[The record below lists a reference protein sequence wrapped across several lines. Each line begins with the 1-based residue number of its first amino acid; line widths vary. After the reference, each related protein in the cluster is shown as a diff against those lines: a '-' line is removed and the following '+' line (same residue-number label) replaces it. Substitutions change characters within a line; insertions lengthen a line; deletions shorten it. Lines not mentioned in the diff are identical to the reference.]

1 MLLLYTTYQHLCAV
15 VLLLAMQ
22 CLQPEASAFAPPP
35 PNNNSVA
42 LTQQFK
48 LLQRG
53 THSNLFAKNNNEKS
67 TTTTSKS
74 ARERGIYSRPS
85 AAIERGSG
93 FFIPGLEGPRIRILF
108 GVTVLIADGANH
120 VFAESQVGDNGQLI
134 AEVLSA
140 GYGAF
145 LLLQGLIESGVGARG
160 AAKGGSDDLIVE
172 NSSDDVD
179 NSVGESAISS
189 SSSSSS
195 SSNGFPPATEGNKSA
210 MNSMKRLAQTIVSL
224 TPATYFLVANE
235 EDGILYRYGIW
246 DRDNNK
252 SSDEEEEEE
261 DDDTTIIKLALDAIG
276 SSRAGR
282 VALPSDHPASKL
294 LPTSA
299 TRCIL
304 VQSIDGYG
312 SGGKSCLIIGSD
324 TLLPAYTKN
333 DLRWIGQLA
342 VEPKI

>member
-1 MLLLYTTYQHLCAV
+1 MLFINQHISTAV
-15 VLLLAMQ
+15 VLLFLLSLQQ
-22 CLQPEASAFAPPP
+22 CLLHEASAFAPPSP
-35 PNNNSVA
+35 INNY
-42 LTQQFK
+42 QI
-48 LLQRG
+48 LQKR
-53 THSNLFAKNNNEKS
+53 THSNNNLFATPDEKS
-67 TTTTSKS
+67 TTTSSKS

-108 GVTVLIADGANH
+108 GITVLIADGANH
-120 VFAESQVGDNGQLI
+120 VLTESQVGDYGQVI

-145 LLLQGLIESGVGARG
+145 LLLQGLIETGVGNLG
-160 AAKGGSDDLIVE
+160 VAKGGSNELIVE
-172 NSSDDVD
+172 SDSSGDD
-179 NSVGESAISS
+179 SVVIKSAISN
-189 SSSSSS
+189 
-195 SSNGFPPATEGNKSA
+195 NGFSPAIEGNKSA
-210 MNSMKRLAQTIVSL
+210 MKSMQRLAQTIVSL
-224 TPATYFLVANE
+224 TPATHFLVANE
-235 EDGILYRYGIW
+235 EDGILYRYGGVW
-246 DRDNNK
+246 D
-252 SSDEEEEEE
+252 SSNSSSESE
-261 DDDTTIIKLALDAIG
+261 DRTIIKLALDAIG

-282 VALPSDHPASKL
+282 VALPSDHPASKV

-324 TLLPAYTKN
+324 KLLPAYTKN

-342 VEPKI
+342 VKPKV

>member
-1 MLLLYTTYQHLCAV
+1 MLVIYQNIIFCTTPVILFLLSL
-15 VLLLAMQ
+15 Q
-22 CLQPEASAFAPPP
+22 CLLHEASAFAPQLPINISCRP
-35 PNNNSVA
+35 SLQKRTHNS
-42 LTQQFK
+42 
-48 LLQRG
+48 
-53 THSNLFAKNNNEKS
+53 NYLFATSNEKS
-67 TTTTSKS
+67 TTTSSKS

-108 GVTVLIADGANH
+108 GMTVLIADAANH
-120 VFAESQVGDNGQLI
+120 VLTESQVGDYGQVI

-145 LLLQGLIESGVGARG
+145 LLLQGLIESGVGNRG
-160 AAKGGSDDLIVE
+160 VASKRDSNIDLIVE
-172 NSSDDVD
+172 SDGSGDDSIVIK
-179 NSVGESAISS
+179 SVATN
-189 SSSSSS
+189 
-195 SSNGFPPATEGNKSA
+195 NGFSPSIEGNKSA
-210 MNSMKRLAQTIVSL
+210 MKSMQRLAQTIVSL
-224 TPATYFLVANE
+224 TPATHFLVANE
-235 EDGILYRYGIW
+235 EDGILYRYGGVW
-246 DRDNNK
+246 DGSH
-252 SSDEEEEEE
+252 SSSENE
-261 DDDTTIIKLALDAIG
+261 DRKIIKLTLDAIG

-324 TLLPAYTKN
+324 KLLPAYTKN

-342 VEPKI
+342 VEPKV